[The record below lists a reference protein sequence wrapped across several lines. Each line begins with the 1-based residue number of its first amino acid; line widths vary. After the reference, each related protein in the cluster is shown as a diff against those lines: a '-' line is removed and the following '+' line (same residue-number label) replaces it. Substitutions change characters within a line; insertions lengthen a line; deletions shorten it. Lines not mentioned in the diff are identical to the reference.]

1 MKKLILIIFSIAFIL
16 TSCGTLQLADVGR
29 LSPGMTISEVNY
41 IMGNPIR
48 TLSTSYSQDGRID
61 VYEYR
66 TYRNESY
73 AVEFLD
79 GQFNRY
85 DFMYE
90 DIPPATVSPAPYPVY
105 PVQPPVRPTPP
116 PVRPTP
122 PNNVRPPE
130 RPGSVRPPVQPTP
143 PERPGNTGRPPTQH
157 PSQPSQPERPSQPV
171 RPTDPERPSQP
182 EKPSQPSQP
191 GRPSQP
197 GSTGRPG
204 SNTTTT
210 RPTTRPANNT
220 TQPATRP
227 ATTTGRQPAKTTEVT
242 RGTTSSE
249 KENRSRERGR

>member
-1 MKKLILIIFSIAFIL
+1 MKKLILIIFSIAFIF
-16 TSCGTLQLADVGR
+16 TACGTLQLADVAR

-48 TLSTSYSQDGRID
+48 TLSTYYSQDGRID

-105 PVQPPVRPTPP
+105 PTPP

-122 PNNVRPPE
+122 PNNTRPPQRPE
-130 RPGSVRPPVQPTP
+130 RPSQ

-171 RPTDPERPSQP
+171 RPTDPERPTRP
-182 EKPSQPSQP
+182 EKPSQP
-191 GRPSQP
+191 
-197 GSTGRPG
+197 GSTERPG
-204 SNTTTT
+204 SNTS

-227 ATTTGRQPAKTTEVT
+227 ATTTGRQSTKTTEVT